1 VTRAPVCR
9 ACAGFSPRV
18 FCFRTEIARLQA
30 AREHEKKA
38 RDALGKHAEAL
49 RKVQDRERRKAVQFQ
64 REVMK
69 AACDASKRLRR
80 AEKFK
85 HATTIAR
92 DLVGEVQTQ
101 VRKEVEG
108 LATYALELKK
118 SIGVDVA
125 AFYAMAAKFNFI
137 EKTITERNLE
147 KNKKTLQKAFK
158 DHKIAIADHDDDLED
173 TVDAKQEA
181 EKKLETEK
189 GKFDT
194 AEKKLDD
201 LKKERTDI
209 EEAYKEVKT
218 FLDEHRGGKKHM
230 QVYKLDEVDTVPA
243 WLDTQRGDDG
253 GDVRRELEDP
263 REFEVDFK
271 GRFERRDENANQG
284 GVRRFTSWLTGG
296 ANRLTGGE

>member
-1 VTRAPVCR
+1 MTRAPVCR
-9 ACAGFSPRV
+9 ACAEVSPRV

-85 HATTIAR
+85 DATTTAR
-92 DLVGEVQTQ
+92 EGVEEVQKH

-158 DHKIAIADHDDDLED
+158 DHKITIADHDDDLED
-173 TVDAKQEA
+173 TVVAKQEA
-181 EKKLETEK
+181 EKNLAAEK

-194 AEKKLDD
+194 AEKKLDA
-201 LKKERTDI
+201 LKKERTEEI
-209 EEAYKEVKT
+209 EAEYEKVKT
-218 FLDEHRGGKKHM
+218 FLDEHRGGEEHM
-230 QVYKLDEVDTVPA
+230 QVYKLDEVDTIPA
-243 WLDTQRGDDG
+243 WLDAQEDDG

-263 REFEVDFK
+263 REFEVDFR
-271 GRFERRDENANQG
+271 GRFERRGENVNRG
-284 GVRRFTSWLTGG
+284 SLLSFTSFMGL

>member
-1 VTRAPVCR
+1 
-9 ACAGFSPRV
+9 V

-38 RDALGKHAEAL
+38 ADALGLHAAAL
-49 RKVQDRERRKAVQFQ
+49 RAKQVLERRKAAQFQ
-64 REVMK
+64 REVMN

-85 HATTIAR
+85 DATTIAR
-92 DLVGEVQTQ
+92 KQVTEVQKQ
-101 VRKEVEG
+101 VREEVAG

-137 EKTITERNLE
+137 ETTQTESTRE
-147 KNKKTLQKAFK
+147 KSSRRLQKAFAK
-158 DHKIAIADHDDDLED
+158 YQAALTDLDDDLAE
-173 TVDAKQEA
+173 TVEAKQEA
-181 EKKLETEK
+181 EEKLAAEKDKFATVEKKLE
-189 GKFDT
+189 
-194 AEKKLDD
+194 D
-201 LKKERTDI
+201 LTTERTAI
-209 EEAYKEVKT
+209 ETAYEEVKT

-230 QVYKLDEVDTVPA
+230 QVYKLDEVDTVPT
-243 WLDTQRGDDG
+243 WLDTQRDDG

-271 GRFERRDENANQG
+271 GRFERRDENADQG
-284 GVRRFTSWLTGG
+284 GMRRFMNFMGLGNQITG
-296 ANRLTGGE
+296 A

>member
-9 ACAGFSPRV
+9 ACAEVSPRV

-137 EKTITERNLE
+137 EKTITECNLE
-147 KNKKTLQKAFK
+147 KNQEKLQEAFK
-158 DHKIAIADHDDDLED
+158 VHRKAIADHDDDLED
-173 TVDAKQEA
+173 TVVAKQEA
-181 EKKLETEK
+181 EKNLAAEK

-194 AEKKLDD
+194 AEKKLDA
-201 LKKERTDI
+201 LKKERTEEI
-209 EEAYKEVKT
+209 ELAYEEVKT
-218 FLDEHRGGKKHM
+218 FLDEHRGGEKHM
-230 QVYKLDEVDTVPA
+230 QVYKLDEVDTIPA
-243 WLDTQRGDDG
+243 WLDAQEDDG

-263 REFEVDFK
+263 REFEVDFR
-271 GRFERRDENANQG
+271 GRFERRGENVNRG
-284 GVRRFTSWLTGG
+284 SLLSFTHFVGL